1 MSEARNITP
10 WFSQNVHNEAMRLLA
25 EHLEK
30 IGLVSVDGQY
40 FGVGRAAGEALDL
53 RAIVAVVLAA
63 A

>member
-10 WFSQNVHNEAMRLLA
+10 WFSQNVHDEAMRLLA

-40 FGVGRAAGEALDL
+40 FGMRGAAGLALDL
-53 RAIVAVVLAA
+53 RSIVAVVLAA